1 MDHLKQPISMNTKIK
16 HEQLINEFCING
28 KLEPFRELITKIL
41 DDIQKSGVNIS
52 TRYDVD
58 FSNFEDFSSV
68 ERQRIRVSLKNVK
81 EPLEIIWILF
91 HEYGHFLSDR
101 RKKED
106 SQIARE
112 EVAWEKA
119 KEIINNYS
127 ELNKFSDSFERC
139 KKRCLNSYY
148 QKYGL
153 PLMP

>member
-1 MDHLKQPISMNTKIK
+1 MDIPSIKRTK
-16 HEQLINEFCING
+16 LINEFCDNG
-28 KLEPFRELITKIL
+28 KLEPFRDLITKIL
-41 DDIQKSGVNIS
+41 DDIQESGVKIS

-58 FSNFEDFSSV
+58 FSNFEDFRSV
-68 ERQRIRVSLKNVK
+68 ESKRIRVSLKSVK

-112 EVAWEKA
+112 ELAWEKA
-119 KEIINNYS
+119 EDIIKNYS
-127 ELNKFSDSFERC
+127 ELNEFSDSFERC

-153 PLMP
+153 QLLP